1 MGDAGL
7 SSLLSS
13 LKISSPD
20 AKEIAGMAKAGG
32 YQLACQRHF
41 EVTHPGWN
49 SMDLKIVSNTRG
61 CMHPRTYFTVHAVW
75 QYMADKMLSTT
86 FSRQTDSVANHPNQ
100 WFQVSVSYH
109 LIKSGKLPASSL
121 SPPSTSS
128 SAILPGSGSGS
139 GELSSPEP
147 NTNPNPSS
155 SADMDAMDEA
165 FEG

>member
-49 SMDLKIVSNTRG
+49 TMDLKIVSIPKGFWWEILRLT
-61 CMHPRTYFTVHAVW
+61 
-75 QYMADKMLSTT
+75 MLLCLLL
-86 FSRQTDSVANHPNQ
+86 TDG
-100 WFQVSVSYH
+100 
-109 LIKSGKLPASSL
+109 LCGE
-121 SPPSTSS
+121 PS
-128 SAILPGSGSGS
+128 
-139 GELSSPEP
+139 
-147 NTNPNPSS
+147 
-155 SADMDAMDEA
+155 
-165 FEG
+165 